1 MKILHSKYINSLYF
15 LHVAKAGGTAM
26 KSILRNFNHDHP
38 DRAIGFLGHDVSL
51 KLIRIFLPWAKV
63 IFFVRE
69 PISRAESAFYF
80 RQRKGLP
87 GYFEEWSQKE
97 VKVFNQFPDFNAL
110 AEALSSDDSNI
121 QKAANNAFETI
132 HTLRWNLSH
141 FLAST
146 DHLSKSEHKIFF
158 LGAQESFNND
168 LNNLI
173 RIIGGD
179 ESYASRV
186 NQKSANRTA
195 SPPKVTLSP
204 MALESLQQ
212 FLANDI
218 EIYNWCVN
226 NKDRINRRT
235 LEKHTKV

>member
-26 KSILRNFNHDHP
+26 KSILRNFNDDHP

-80 RQRKGLP
+80 RRRKGLP
-87 GYFEEWSQKE
+87 GHFEEWSQKE
-97 VKVFNQFPDFNAL
+97 VEIFNQFPDFNAM

-121 QKAANNAFETI
+121 QKAAKNAFKAI
-132 HTLRWNLSH
+132 HHLRWNLSH
-141 FLAST
+141 FLTST
-146 DHLSKSEHKIFF
+146 DQLSSSEHKIFF
-158 LGAQESFNND
+158 LGAQESFDDDLND
-168 LNNLI
+168 LI
-173 RIIGGD
+173 CIIGAND
-179 ESYASRV
+179 SYSSRV
-186 NQKSANRTA
+186 SQKSANRTA
-195 SPPKVTLSP
+195 SPPKVRLSP
-204 MALESLQQ
+204 MALANLQQ

-218 EIYNWCVN
+218 RIYNWCVN
-226 NKDRINRRT
+226 NKDRINQRT
-235 LEKHTKV
+235 REKYCKD